1 MHGAAGSHST
11 AVPRLCSSVCPVG
24 RLHHEHRVG
33 VQQWS
38 PTMGSSA
45 LQVVG
50 EAHMKPCS
58 VPDLLVLVLAADF
71 AQPLSLP
78 SRLRE
83 CRSWAHRGP
92 FVTHCAPAA
101 APIPA
106 ANLQSL
112 GCAFGSRVCVW
123 LHTAW
128 YEVPV
133 RCLAQGSI
141 SGAPEWLCVCCGA
154 AVGVQRC
161 GALRSAAAPAWGC
174 QCGSAGGLRS

>member
-24 RLHHEHRVG
+24 RLHHEHCVG

-38 PTMGSSA
+38 PAMGSSA

-83 CRSWAHRGP
+83 CRSWAHWGP
-92 FVTHCAPAA
+92 FVAHGAPAA
-101 APIPA
+101 AHIPA
-106 ANLQSL
+106 ANSQSL
-112 GCAFGSRVCVW
+112 GCAFGSRVCV
-123 LHTAW
+123 
-128 YEVPV
+128 
-133 RCLAQGSI
+133 
-141 SGAPEWLCVCCGA
+141 A
-154 AVGVQRC
+154 AH
-161 GALRSAAAPAWGC
+161 
-174 QCGSAGGLRS
+174 